1 MSLIFFDLSFM
12 VYGFYIS
19 YLGFITNAIIFY
31 LFEALNNCVF
41 KAAVQMTVITEAAAV
56 TSYQATLFESGD
68 R

>member
-31 LFEALNNCVF
+31 LFEALNCVF